1 MILKDVYVMLFC
13 SKRLTF
19 RLQLGLIFCQY
30 SEVIKMKLTVL
41 QVRGVAGRPLTELM
55 FSSLKHLGQQ
65 DTSWSFHLPK
75 QGCTCFLRGETLWDH
90 KEAGIHLPTE
100 RTAQQ

>member
-41 QVRGVAGRPLTELM
+41 QVRGVAARPRAAAT
-55 FSSLKHLGQQ
+55 
-65 DTSWSFHLPK
+65 
-75 QGCTCFLRGETLWDH
+75 
-90 KEAGIHLPTE
+90 
-100 RTAQQ
+100 